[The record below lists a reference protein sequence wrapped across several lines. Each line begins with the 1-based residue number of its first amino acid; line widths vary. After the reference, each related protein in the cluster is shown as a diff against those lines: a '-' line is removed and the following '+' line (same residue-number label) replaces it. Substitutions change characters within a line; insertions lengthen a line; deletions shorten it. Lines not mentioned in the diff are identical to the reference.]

1 MKIFLIGFMGSGKTF
16 WGTRLSLKLNIP
28 FFDLDAKITESS
40 GMSINEIFAKEG
52 EEFFRQAEKNILHT
66 ITETHETFVM
76 ACGGGTPCYFNNID
90 YMNRTGTTVWI
101 STSIEKL
108 FERLIKERS
117 DRPLLKNLTDDQ
129 VKSFIIKKFSD
140 RKIFYE
146 QADVVI
152 DDDSVNVDHLVEK
165 VFHA

>member
-1 MKIFLIGFMGSGKTF
+1 MNIVITGASRGIGK
-16 WGTRLSLKLNIP
+16 
-28 FFDLDAKITESS
+28 
-40 GMSINEIFAKEG
+40 SIAEIFAKEG
-52 EEFFRQAEKNILHT
+52 EEFFRQAEKNSLHA
-66 ITETHETFVM
+66 ITESHETFVM

-90 YMNRTGTTVWI
+90 YMNRAGTTVWV
-101 STSIEKL
+101 STTIEKL

-117 DRPLLKNLTDDQ
+117 DRPLLKNLTDEQ

>member
-1 MKIFLIGFMGSGKTF
+1 MGSGKTF

-28 FFDLDAKITESS
+28 FFDLDEKISEST

-52 EEFFRQAEKNILHT
+52 EEYFRLAEKNTLHT
-66 ITETHETFVM
+66 ITEAHDTFVM

-117 DRPLLKNLTDDQ
+117 ERPLLRNLTDDQ

>member
-28 FFDLDAKITESS
+28 FFDLDERITESS

-52 EEFFRQAEKNILHT
+52 EEFFRQAEKKTLHE
-66 ITETHETFVM
+66 ITETHDTFVM

>member
-1 MKIFLIGFMGSGKTF
+1 MGSGKTF
-16 WGTRLSLKLNIP
+16 WGKRLSEKLHIP
-28 FFDLDAKITESS
+28 FFDLDEKITESTS
-40 GMSINEIFAKEG
+40 MSINEIFAREG
-52 EEFFRQAEKNILHT
+52 EEFFRHAEKNALHA
-66 ITETHETFVM
+66 ITEKNETFVM

-90 YMNRTGTTVWI
+90 YMNRSGTTVWI

-108 FERLIKERS
+108 FERLIKERTE
-117 DRPLLKNLTDDQ
+117 RPLLKNLTDDQ
-129 VKSFIIKKFSD
+129 IKSFIIKKFSD